1 MTDTVENTQPEPEA
15 QAQPQA
21 QTADQG
27 ADLNIQDLS
36 AMKSII
42 DVASS
47 RGAFKPAEMMMVGT
61 VYNKLS
67 AFLDA
72 VAKQAEAQKAAGA
85 QPTQGA

>member
-1 MTDTVENTQPEPEA
+1 MTDTVENTQPEE
-15 QAQPQA
+15 QQ
-21 QTADQG
+21 QTAPEQNA

-47 RGAFKPAEMMMVGT
+47 RGAFKPAEMAMVGT
-61 VYNKLS
+61 VYNKLT

-72 VAKQAEAQKAAGA
+72 VTKQAEAQKAQQPGA
-85 QPTQGA
+85 

>member
-1 MTDTVENTQPEPEA
+1 MTDKVE
-15 QAQPQA
+15 QPQETTQETA
-21 QTADQG
+21 QQESAA

-47 RGAFKPAEMMMVGT
+47 RGAFKPAEMQMVGQT
-61 VYNKLS
+61 YNKLT

-85 QPTQGA
+85 GTTQG